1 MKIKILLSFF
11 CFFNCINLMGQDAKT
26 KKQSPYL
33 AIQAAY
39 NTGIGNVSGLGANSG
54 QLYRLRLSGGINF
67 DSRIYAGIG
76 YGLEAYHN
84 PGFNFMPIV
93 IEGRYFLN
101 SHSRSLFLSGGLGYL
116 IPAGPEF
123 NSGTYFHAGVG
134 YRFYKGNSSSALF
147 SFGHEWHQANVD
159 FDEIRNLWLRSLSFS
174 ITYVFE

>member
-1 MKIKILLSFF
+1 MKNKILLSVFGFF
-11 CFFNCINLMGQDAKT
+11 VCINLNAQDEKT
-26 KKQSPYL
+26 KKQSPYF

-54 QLYRLRLSGGINF
+54 QLYRLRLSGGIIY

-84 PGFNFMPIV
+84 PGFNFMPV
-93 IEGRYFLN
+93 VMEGRYFLN
-101 SHSRSLFLSGGLGYL
+101 NHSKSLFFSGGVGYL

-134 YRFYKGNSSSALF
+134 YRFYKGKNSSALF
-147 SFGHEWHQANVD
+147 SFGHEWHQANVN
-159 FDEIRNLWLRSLSFS
+159 FDEISNLWLRSLSFS
-174 ITYVFE
+174 ITYLFE